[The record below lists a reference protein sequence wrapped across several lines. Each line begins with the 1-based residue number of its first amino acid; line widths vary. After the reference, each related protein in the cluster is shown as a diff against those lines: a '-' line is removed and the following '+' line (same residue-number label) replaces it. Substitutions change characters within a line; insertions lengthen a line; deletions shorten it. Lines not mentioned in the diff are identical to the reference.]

1 MKKRLLVAFV
11 FTILTLIIIAAGVVI
26 RLATPEEW
34 PIQAGT
40 LKADKVNIG
49 NQQFIMV
56 EGQPMNYLGQIQ
68 SINIELDDTHSRFVV
83 SRYLIHWN
91 PLSKVV
97 VNNQWPV
104 VYPLD
109 GIKSGKYTVVYKST
123 EGETTAGTFDVSE

>member
-1 MKKRLLVAFV
+1 MKNRLLVGFV
-11 FTILTLIIIAAGVVI
+11 FVVLILIIIAAGIVL

-40 LKADKVNIG
+40 LKANKVSIG
-49 NQQFIMV
+49 NQQFLMV

-68 SINIELDDTHSRFVV
+68 SINVELDDVHSRFIV

-91 PLSKVV
+91 PLSKIV

-104 VYPLD
+104 IYPLD
-109 GIKSGKYTVVYKST
+109 GIKSGKYSVVYKSS
-123 EGETTAGTFDVSE
+123 EGETIAAKLDIP